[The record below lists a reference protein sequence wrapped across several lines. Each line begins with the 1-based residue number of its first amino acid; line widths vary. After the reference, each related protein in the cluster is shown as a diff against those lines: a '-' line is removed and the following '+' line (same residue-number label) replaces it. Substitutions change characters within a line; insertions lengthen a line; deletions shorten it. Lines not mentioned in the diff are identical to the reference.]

1 MKNLNIHDESFL
13 SLNDLNLPPI
23 EKKLGKLLAFREEEF
38 SALSS
43 KNKVAD
49 EKKLAQSGIFERF
62 KYTKL
67 SLRMFNFFKLAFQ
80 YDYSCNKTKQNEQN
94 LLKSMAN
101 AKIIM
106 ITKSLPP
113 DKT

>member
-1 MKNLNIHDESFL
+1 MNIHDESFL
-13 SLNDLNLPPI
+13 YLHDSNLPLV
-23 EKKLGKLLAFREEEF
+23 KTKSSDLLAFREKEF
-38 SALSS
+38 SALPS
-43 KNKVAD
+43 KNQVAD
-49 EKKLAQSGIFERF
+49 EMKLAKSGIFERF
-62 KYTKL
+62 KDMKL
-67 SLRMFNFFKLAFQ
+67 SLWMFSFFKLDFQ
-80 YDYSCNKTKQNEQN
+80 YNYSCNKIKQNKQN

>member
-1 MKNLNIHDESFL
+1 M
-13 SLNDLNLPPI
+13 SLCVT
-23 EKKLGKLLAFREEEF
+23 LGEFHFSNLLAFREEEF
-38 SALSS
+38 SALPS

-49 EKKLAQSGIFERF
+49 EKKLAKSGIFERF
-62 KYTKL
+62 NNMKPL
-67 SLRMFNFFKLAFQ
+67 WMFSFFKLDFQ
-80 YDYSCNKTKQNEQN
+80 YNYSCNKIKQTKQN

>member
-1 MKNLNIHDESFL
+1 MQQ
-13 SLNDLNLPPI
+13 
-23 EKKLGKLLAFREEEF
+23 
-38 SALSS
+38 
-43 KNKVAD
+43 NK
-49 EKKLAQSGIFERF
+49 
-62 KYTKL
+62 
-67 SLRMFNFFKLAFQ
+67 
-80 YDYSCNKTKQNEQN
+80 QN